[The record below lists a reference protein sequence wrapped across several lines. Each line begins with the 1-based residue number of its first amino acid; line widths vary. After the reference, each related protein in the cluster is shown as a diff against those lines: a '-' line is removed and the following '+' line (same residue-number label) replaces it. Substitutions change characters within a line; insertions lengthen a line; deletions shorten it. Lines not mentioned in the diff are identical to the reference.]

1 MLLFAKFSKW
11 DGGYV
16 ALQAGGGH
24 KINLLKEGLKQRG
37 LIHVHRQVNKK
48 STIESYK

>member
-24 KINLLKEGLKQRG
+24 KINLLKEGLK
-37 LIHVHRQVNKK
+37 
-48 STIESYK
+48 ESRDREDLFMFTDR